1 MNDPGVTVPMSNAR
15 TVLLL
20 EVASL
25 EVCATARSPSGTP
38 DGSVAGSA
46 PAVTGG
52 LACSKAFCQN
62 HAACSTPG
70 FVLCVPVASAAVND
84 PPSMTP
90 DTASVSNAPT
100 CTNLRTEP
108 STWDRPCRREFDT
121 ADADSCHVRPWRVS
135 RPRSPAGEDGP
146 VPRSPL
152 ADLPREVGVLVV
164 VAFFVA
170 LGFGIVAP
178 ALPVFARDFGVGKA
192 AAASVISAFAFL
204 RIVFAFPTG
213 RLIDSVGERLVLATG
228 IGIVAVSSFLA
239 GLSQSYWQLLVLRGA
254 GGVGSAMF
262 SISAMS
268 VLVRL
273 VPTVQRARAVGLW
286 SGGFL
291 LGGIA
296 A

>member
-15 TVLLL
+15 TVILL

-70 FVLCVPVASAAVND
+70 FVLCVPDASAAVKD

-90 DTASVSNAPT
+90 ETTSVSNAPT
-100 CTNLRTEP
+100 WTNLRNET

-121 ADADSCHVRPWRVS
+121 VGGDSC
-135 RPRSPAGEDGP
+135 RSPVAVVPAGEDGR

-164 VAFFVA
+164 VA
-170 LGFGIVAP
+170 
-178 ALPVFARDFGVGKA
+178 
-192 AAASVISAFAFL
+192 
-204 RIVFAFPTG
+204 
-213 RLIDSVGERLVLATG
+213 
-228 IGIVAVSSFLA
+228 
-239 GLSQSYWQLLVLRGA
+239 
-254 GGVGSAMF
+254 
-262 SISAMS
+262 
-268 VLVRL
+268 
-273 VPTVQRARAVGLW
+273 
-286 SGGFL
+286 
-291 LGGIA
+291 
-296 A
+296 